1 MPKFHRGTTLP
12 ELLVVVAFIA
22 VVTVAISQLSMQSM
36 RIYSRTSEHINP
48 EASLNLALK
57 RMERT
62 IREAMFIRL
71 GSSSTAVE
79 IIIPIKDNA
88 GRIQTAST
96 VINAD
101 TQTKALV
108 RREGKHVCY
117 FLGRYSSGSP
127 SLAIPDPAN
136 GNTLFMVTTGNNTTM
151 GTDII
156 SSTGVL
162 ASSYAQAKEI
172 ITGITSAP
180 TVVDPDHPGQALP
193 TTIFAYAT
201 NSMDTSASPYG
212 LNAQLLRVTLS
223 MPIVHGPSGGEAIRD
238 HTVSTQ
244 FCLRN
249 FETLN

>member
-1 MPKFHRGTTLP
+1 MYKLHRGTTLI
-12 ELLVVVAFIA
+12 EMLVVVAFIA
-22 VVTVAISQLSMQSM
+22 VVTVAITQLSMQSM
-36 RIYSRTSEHINP
+36 KIYTRTSEHINP

-57 RMERT
+57 RMERP

-79 IIIPIKDNA
+79 IVIPIKDNA

-108 RREGKHVCY
+108 RREGKHLCY
-117 FLGRYSSGSP
+117 FLGRYSEGAP
-127 SLAIPDPAN
+127 ALAIPDAVN
-136 GNTLFMVTTGNNTTM
+136 GNTIFMVTTGSDTTV

-156 SSTGVL
+156 SSTGTM
-162 ASSYAQAKEI
+162 ASSYAHAKEI
-172 ITGITSAP
+172 ITGITSTP
-180 TVVDPDHPGQALP
+180 SIVDPDHPGQALP
-193 TTIFAYAT
+193 TTVFAYAT
-201 NSMDTSASPYG
+201 NGVDASASPNG